1 MFRCS
6 RRALAQR
13 IERNSRGLR
22 RESYHSF
29 PDPSEKPQ
37 ISSATSSSKR
47 RVDKEA
53 TDGYSVHEMF
63 RLDRPFPLKGGGHGK
78 HGDDQ
83 ARPAVQSTK
92 LSNGVTVSSIDTQG
106 LMTAFSYLVQTGRY
120 TSSPILSSC
129 DLQYCATKATK

>member
-6 RRALAQR
+6 RRALAQK
-13 IERNSRGLR
+13 IVKNSRGSR

-53 TDGYSVHEMF
+53 TRGFSVHEKF
-63 RLDRPFPLKGGGHGK
+63 RLDRPFPLTGSGPGK
-78 HGDDQ
+78 HSNDQ
-83 ARPAVQSTK
+83 ARPEVQSTK

-106 LMTAFSYLVQTGRY
+106 LMTAFSYLVQTGR
-120 TSSPILSSC
+120 
-129 DLQYCATKATK
+129 